1 MRACSHGSYEQ
12 VLLRNEQFVFCRSC
26 EQDSLYIACNVADA
40 DYEAELPIPQAAGRI
55 FCVARHTEVKAEAA
69 AYHSRKEL
77 LHSV

>member
-1 MRACSHGSYEQ
+1 MKACSHGSYEQ